1 MTGGRTGPAPGLLP
15 GAAVIAVGSEL
26 LRPRRRDRNT
36 PLLKE
41 RLADLGIPTLH
52 QVVAADD
59 HLVLA
64 ETLRAAL
71 ARHRF
76 VLAAGGLGPTAD
88 DRTRGAAAA
97 ALAAPLV
104 EHAPSLRRIESR
116 FRERG
121 YPMPAVNRRQ
131 ALLPEGAEPL
141 PNPAGTAPGVF
152 ARARS
157 GAVLLLLPGPPREL
171 AAMFDAEAA
180 PRLAAETGGGAD
192 DAPSAFTLGLAGL
205 PESTLEERLADL
217 YPKPPSPLEVSVLA
231 SGGEISLRV
240 SGPAARRAEAAAL
253 ADRIADRL
261 GRAVH
266 TRAPAERLEHAV
278 GRELARR
285 GERAAVA
292 ESLTGGLIAERLT
305 RVPGASGWFDL
316 GVAAY
321 ANEAKTALLGVPPD
335 TLAAEGAVS
344 RAVAEGMAEGVRR
357 RAGNAWGLAVT
368 GIAGPG
374 GGSRAKPVG
383 LVWIAVAGPVNRA
396 ERHRFP
402 GDRPLVRRLAS
413 TYALDLLRRSLLTA
427 DRPEP
432 ADRDRTP
439 PSPRTPGNPAD
450 PPPLRA
456 GTSA

>member
-1 MTGGRTGPAPGLLP
+1 MTDAGDRLAA
-15 GAAVIAVGSEL
+15 GAAVVAVGSEL

-41 RLADLGIPTLH
+41 RLAALGIPTLH
-52 QVVAADD
+52 QAVVGDD
-59 HLVLA
+59 EALLT
-64 ETLRAAL
+64 ETIRAAL
-71 ARHRF
+71 DRFRF
-76 VLAAGGLGPTAD
+76 VLVAGGLGPTTD
-88 DRTRGAAAA
+88 DRTRAAAAA
-97 ALAAPLV
+97 ALSRPLA

-121 YPMPAVNRRQ
+121 FSMPAVNRRQ
-131 ALLPEGAEPL
+131 ALLPEGAEAL

-152 ARARS
+152 ARAAS
-157 GAVLLLLPGPPREL
+157 GAVLVLLPGPPREL

-180 PRLAAETGGGAD
+180 PRLAGESGATE
-192 DAPSAFTLGLAGL
+192 APAAFTLGLAGL
-205 PESTLEERLADL
+205 PESRLEERLADL

-240 SGPAARRAEAAAL
+240 SAPAGEKPAAAAL
-253 ADRIADRL
+253 ADRIAERL
-261 GRAVH
+261 GDAVY

-285 GERAAVA
+285 GERAAMA

-305 RVPGASGWFDL
+305 RVPGASAWFDL

-321 ANEAKTALLGVPPD
+321 ADEAKTALLGVPPE

-344 RAVAEGMAEGVRR
+344 RAVAERMAEGVRR

-402 GDRPLVRRLAS
+402 GDRPLVRRLTS
-413 TYALDLLRRSLLTA
+413 TYALDLLRRSLLAA
-427 DRPEP
+427 DR
-432 ADRDRTP
+432 
-439 PSPRTPGNPAD
+439 
-450 PPPLRA
+450 
-456 GTSA
+456 

>member
-1 MTGGRTGPAPGLLP
+1 MTDAGDRLAA
-15 GAAVIAVGSEL
+15 GAAVVAVGSEL

-41 RLADLGIPTLH
+41 RLAALGIPTLH
-52 QVVAADD
+52 QAVVGDD
-59 HLVLA
+59 EALLT
-64 ETLRAAL
+64 ETIRAAL
-71 ARHRF
+71 DRFRF
-76 VLAAGGLGPTAD
+76 VLAAGGLGPTTD
-88 DRTRGAAAA
+88 DRTRAAAAA
-97 ALAAPLV
+97 ALSRPLA

-116 FRERG
+116 FRQRG
-121 YPMPAVNRRQ
+121 FAMPAVNRRQ
-131 ALLPEGAEPL
+131 ALLPEGAEAL

-152 ARARS
+152 ARAAS
-157 GAVLLLLPGPPREL
+157 GAVLVLLPGPPREL

-180 PRLAAETGGGAD
+180 PRLAGKSGATE
-192 DAPSAFTLGLAGL
+192 APAAFTLGLAGL
-205 PESTLEERLADL
+205 PESRLEERLADL

-240 SGPAARRAEAAAL
+240 SAPAGEKPAAAAL
-253 ADRIADRL
+253 ADRIAERL
-261 GRAVH
+261 GDAVY

-285 GERAAVA
+285 GERAAMA

-305 RVPGASGWFDL
+305 RVPGASAWFDL
-316 GVAAY
+316 GIAAY
-321 ANEAKTALLGVPPD
+321 ADEAKTALLGVPPD

-344 RAVAEGMAEGVRR
+344 RAVAERMAEGVRR

-402 GDRPLVRRLAS
+402 GDRPLVRRLTS
-413 TYALDLLRRSLLTA
+413 TYALDLLRRSLLAA
-427 DRPEP
+427 DREGR
-432 ADRDRTP
+432 RD
-439 PSPRTPGNPAD
+439 
-450 PPPLRA
+450 
-456 GTSA
+456 

>member
-1 MTGGRTGPAPGLLP
+1 MTDAGARLAA
-15 GAAVIAVGSEL
+15 GAAVVAVGSEL

-41 RLADLGIPTLH
+41 RLAALGIPTLH
-52 QVVAADD
+52 QAVVGDD
-59 HLVLA
+59 EALLT
-64 ETLRAAL
+64 ETIRAAL
-71 ARHRF
+71 DRFRF
-76 VLAAGGLGPTAD
+76 VLVAGGLGPTTD
-88 DRTRGAAAA
+88 DRTRAAAAA
-97 ALAAPLV
+97 ALSRPLA

-121 YPMPAVNRRQ
+121 FAMPAVNRRQ
-131 ALLPEGAEPL
+131 ALLPEGAEAL

-152 ARARS
+152 ARAAS
-157 GAVLLLLPGPPREL
+157 GAVLVLLPGPPREL

-180 PRLAAETGGGAD
+180 PRLAGESGATE
-192 DAPSAFTLGLAGL
+192 APAAYTLGLAGL
-205 PESTLEERLADL
+205 PESRLEERLADL

-240 SGPAARRAEAAAL
+240 SAPAGEKPAAAAL
-253 ADRIADRL
+253 ADRIAERL
-261 GRAVH
+261 GDAVY

-285 GERAAVA
+285 GERAAMA

-305 RVPGASGWFDL
+305 RVPGASAWFDL

-321 ANEAKTALLGVPPD
+321 ADEAKTALLGVPPE

-344 RAVAEGMAEGVRR
+344 RAVAERMAEGVRR

-383 LVWIAVAGPVNRA
+383 LVWIAVAGPVNRV

-402 GDRPLVRRLAS
+402 GDRPLVRRLTS
-413 TYALDLLRRSLLTA
+413 TYALDLLRRSLLAA
-427 DRPEP
+427 DR
-432 ADRDRTP
+432 
-439 PSPRTPGNPAD
+439 
-450 PPPLRA
+450 
-456 GTSA
+456 

>member
-1 MTGGRTGPAPGLLP
+1 MTDAGHRLAA
-15 GAAVIAVGSEL
+15 GAAVVAVGSEL

-41 RLADLGIPTLH
+41 RLAALGIPTLH

-59 HLVLA
+59 EALLT
-64 ETLRAAL
+64 ETIRAAL
-71 ARHRF
+71 DRFRF
-76 VLAAGGLGPTAD
+76 VLVAGGLGPTTD
-88 DRTRGAAAA
+88 DRTRAAAAA
-97 ALAAPLV
+97 ALSARLV
-104 EHAPSLRRIESR
+104 EHAPSLRRLEAR

-121 YPMPAVNRRQ
+121 FPMPAVNRRQ
-131 ALLPEGAEPL
+131 ALLPEGAEAL

-152 ARARS
+152 ARAES
-157 GAVLLLLPGPPREL
+157 GAVLVLLPGPPSEL

-180 PRLAAETGGGAD
+180 PRLAGESGATQ
-192 DAPSAFTLGLAGL
+192 APAAFTLGLAGL
-205 PESTLEERLADL
+205 PESRLEERLADL

-231 SGGEISLRV
+231 SGGELSLRV
-240 SGPAARRAEAAAL
+240 SAPATEEPAAAVL
-253 ADRIADRL
+253 ADRIAERL
-261 GRAVH
+261 GDAVY

-305 RVPGASGWFDL
+305 RVPGASAWFDL

-321 ANEAKTALLGVPPD
+321 ADEAKTALLGVRPD

-344 RAVAEGMAEGVRR
+344 RAVAERMAEGVRR

-374 GGSRAKPVG
+374 GGSREKPVG
-383 LVWIAVAGPVNRA
+383 LVWIAVAGPVSRA
-396 ERHRFP
+396 ERRRFP
-402 GDRPLVRRLAS
+402 GDRSLVRRLTSA
-413 TYALDLLRRSLLTA
+413 YALDLLRRSLLAA
-427 DRPEP
+427 DR
-432 ADRDRTP
+432 
-439 PSPRTPGNPAD
+439 
-450 PPPLRA
+450 
-456 GTSA
+456 

>member
-1 MTGGRTGPAPGLLP
+1 MTDAGDRLAA
-15 GAAVIAVGSEL
+15 GAAVVAVGSEL

-41 RLADLGIPTLH
+41 RLAALGIPTLH
-52 QVVAADD
+52 QAVVGDD
-59 HLVLA
+59 EALLA
-64 ETLRAAL
+64 ETIRAAL
-71 ARHRF
+71 DRFRF
-76 VLAAGGLGPTAD
+76 VLVAGGLGPTTD
-88 DRTRGAAAA
+88 DRTRAAAAA
-97 ALAAPLV
+97 ALSARLV

-121 YPMPAVNRRQ
+121 FPERIFPMPAVNLRQ
-131 ALLPEGAEPL
+131 ALLPEGAEAL

-152 ARARS
+152 ARAAS
-157 GAVLLLLPGPPREL
+157 GAVLVLLPGPPSEL

-180 PRLAAETGGGAD
+180 PRLAGESGATE
-192 DAPSAFTLGLAGL
+192 APAAFTLGLAGL
-205 PESTLEERLADL
+205 PESRLEERLADL

-240 SGPAARRAEAAAL
+240 SAPAAEKPAAAAL
-253 ADRIADRL
+253 ADRIAERL
-261 GRAVH
+261 GDAVH

-305 RVPGASGWFDL
+305 RVPGASAWFDL

-321 ANEAKTALLGVPPD
+321 ADEAKTALLGVPPE

-344 RAVAEGMAEGVRR
+344 RAVAERMAEGVRR

-402 GDRPLVRRLAS
+402 GDRPLVRRLTS
-413 TYALDLLRRSLLTA
+413 TYALDLLRRSLLAA
-427 DRPEP
+427 DRKGR
-432 ADRDRTP
+432 RD
-439 PSPRTPGNPAD
+439 
-450 PPPLRA
+450 
-456 GTSA
+456 

>member
-1 MTGGRTGPAPGLLP
+1 MTDAGDRLAA
-15 GAAVIAVGSEL
+15 GAAVVAVGSEL

-41 RLADLGIPTLH
+41 RLAALGIPTLH
-52 QVVAADD
+52 QAVVGDD
-59 HLVLA
+59 EALLT
-64 ETLRAAL
+64 ETIRAAL
-71 ARHRF
+71 DRFRF
-76 VLAAGGLGPTAD
+76 VLAAGGLGPTTD
-88 DRTRGAAAA
+88 DRTRAAAAA
-97 ALAAPLV
+97 ALSARLV
-104 EHAPSLRRIESR
+104 EHAPSLRRLESR

-121 YPMPAVNRRQ
+121 FAMPAVNRRQ
-131 ALLPEGAEPL
+131 ALLPEGAEAL

-152 ARARS
+152 ARAAS
-157 GAVLLLLPGPPREL
+157 GAVLVLLPGPPREL

-180 PRLAAETGGGAD
+180 PRLAGESGATE
-192 DAPSAFTLGLAGL
+192 APAAFTLGLAGL
-205 PESTLEERLADL
+205 PESRLEERLADL

-240 SGPAARRAEAAAL
+240 SAPAAEKPAAAAL
-253 ADRIADRL
+253 ADRIAERL
-261 GRAVH
+261 GDAVY

-285 GERAAVA
+285 GERAAMA

-305 RVPGASGWFDL
+305 RVPGASAWFDL

-321 ANEAKTALLGVPPD
+321 ADEAKTALLGVPPD

-344 RAVAEGMAEGVRR
+344 RAVAERMAEGVRR

-402 GDRPLVRRLAS
+402 GDRPLVRRLTS
-413 TYALDLLRRSLLTA
+413 TYALDLLRRSLLAA
-427 DRPEP
+427 DR
-432 ADRDRTP
+432 
-439 PSPRTPGNPAD
+439 
-450 PPPLRA
+450 
-456 GTSA
+456 

>member
-1 MTGGRTGPAPGLLP
+1 MTDAGHRLAA
-15 GAAVIAVGSEL
+15 GAAVVAVGSEL

-41 RLADLGIPTLH
+41 RLAALGIPTLH

-59 HLVLA
+59 EALLT
-64 ETLRAAL
+64 ETIRAAL
-71 ARHRF
+71 DRFRF
-76 VLAAGGLGPTAD
+76 VLVAGGLGPTTD
-88 DRTRGAAAA
+88 DRTRAAAAA
-97 ALAAPLV
+97 ALSARLV
-104 EHAPSLRRIESR
+104 EHAPSLRRLEAR

-121 YPMPAVNRRQ
+121 FPMPAVNRRQ
-131 ALLPEGAEPL
+131 ALLPEGAEAL

-152 ARARS
+152 ARAGS
-157 GAVLLLLPGPPREL
+157 GAVLVLLPGPPSEL

-180 PRLAAETGGGAD
+180 PRLAGESGATD
-192 DAPSAFTLGLAGL
+192 VPAAFTLGLAGL
-205 PESTLEERLADL
+205 PESRLEERLADL

-240 SGPAARRAEAAAL
+240 SAPAREEPAAAAL
-253 ADRIADRL
+253 TDRIAERL
-261 GRAVH
+261 GDAVY

-305 RVPGASGWFDL
+305 RVPGASAWFDL

-321 ANEAKTALLGVPPD
+321 ADEAKTALLGVRPD

-344 RAVAEGMAEGVRR
+344 RAVAERMAEGVRR

-374 GGSRAKPVG
+374 GGSREKPVG

-396 ERHRFP
+396 ERRRFP
-402 GDRPLVRRLAS
+402 GDRSLVRRLTS

-427 DRPEP
+427 DR
-432 ADRDRTP
+432 
-439 PSPRTPGNPAD
+439 
-450 PPPLRA
+450 
-456 GTSA
+456 

>member
-1 MTGGRTGPAPGLLP
+1 MTAAGHRLAA
-15 GAAVIAVGSEL
+15 GAAVVAVGSEL

-41 RLADLGIPTLH
+41 RLAALGIPTLH

-59 HLVLA
+59 EALLT
-64 ETLRAAL
+64 ETIRAAL
-71 ARHRF
+71 DRFRF
-76 VLAAGGLGPTAD
+76 VLVAGGLGPTTD
-88 DRTRGAAAA
+88 DRTRAAAAA
-97 ALAAPLV
+97 ALSARLV
-104 EHAPSLRRIESR
+104 EHAPSLRRLEAR

-121 YPMPAVNRRQ
+121 FPMPAVNRRQ
-131 ALLPEGAEPL
+131 ALLPEGAEAL

-152 ARARS
+152 ARAES
-157 GAVLLLLPGPPREL
+157 GAVLVLLPGPPSEL

-180 PRLAAETGGGAD
+180 PRLAGESAPA
-192 DAPSAFTLGLAGL
+192 DAPAAFTLGLAGL
-205 PESTLEERLADL
+205 PESRLEERLADL
-217 YPKPPSPLEVSVLA
+217 YPKLPSPLEVSVLA
-231 SGGEISLRV
+231 SGGELSLRI
-240 SGPAARRAEAAAL
+240 SAPAAEEPAAAAL
-253 ADRIADRL
+253 ADRIAERL
-261 GRAVH
+261 GDAVY

-305 RVPGASGWFDL
+305 RVPGASAWFDL

-321 ANEAKTALLGVPPD
+321 ADEAKTAVLGVRPD

-344 RAVAEGMAEGVRR
+344 RAVAEQMAEGVRR

-374 GGSRAKPVG
+374 GGSREKPVG
-383 LVWIAVAGPVNRA
+383 LVWIAVAGPVSRA
-396 ERHRFP
+396 ERRRFP
-402 GDRPLVRRLAS
+402 GDRSLVRRLTS

-427 DRPEP
+427 DR
-432 ADRDRTP
+432 
-439 PSPRTPGNPAD
+439 
-450 PPPLRA
+450 
-456 GTSA
+456 

>member
-1 MTGGRTGPAPGLLP
+1 MTDAGDRLAA
-15 GAAVIAVGSEL
+15 GAAVVAVGSEL

-41 RLADLGIPTLH
+41 RLAALGIPTLH
-52 QVVAADD
+52 QAVVGDD
-59 HLVLA
+59 EALLT
-64 ETLRAAL
+64 ETIRAAL
-71 ARHRF
+71 DRFRF
-76 VLAAGGLGPTAD
+76 VLAAGGLGPTTD
-88 DRTRGAAAA
+88 DRTRAAAAA
-97 ALAAPLV
+97 ALSARLV
-104 EHAPSLRRIESR
+104 EHAPSLRRLESR

-121 YPMPAVNRRQ
+121 FPMPTVNRRQ
-131 ALLPEGAEPL
+131 ALLPEGAEAL

-152 ARARS
+152 ARAES
-157 GAVLLLLPGPPREL
+157 GAVLVLLPGPPSEL

-180 PRLAAETGGGAD
+180 PRLAGESGATE
-192 DAPSAFTLGLAGL
+192 APAAFTLGLAGL
-205 PESTLEERLADL
+205 PESRLEERLADL

-240 SGPAARRAEAAAL
+240 SAPAAEKPAAAAL
-253 ADRIADRL
+253 ADRIAERL
-261 GRAVH
+261 GDAVY

-285 GERAAVA
+285 GERAAMA
-292 ESLTGGLIAERLT
+292 ESLTGGLIAERVT
-305 RVPGASGWFDL
+305 RVPGASAWFDL
-316 GVAAY
+316 GIAAY
-321 ANEAKTALLGVPPD
+321 ADEAKTALLGVPPE

-344 RAVAEGMAEGVRR
+344 RAVAERMAEGVRR

-402 GDRPLVRRLAS
+402 GDRPLVRRLTS
-413 TYALDLLRRSLLTA
+413 TYALDLLRRSLLAA
-427 DRPEP
+427 DREGRS
-432 ADRDRTP
+432 D
-439 PSPRTPGNPAD
+439 
-450 PPPLRA
+450 
-456 GTSA
+456 

>member
-1 MTGGRTGPAPGLLP
+1 MTDAGDRLAA
-15 GAAVIAVGSEL
+15 GAAVVAVGSEL

-41 RLADLGIPTLH
+41 RLAALGIPTLH
-52 QVVAADD
+52 QAVVGDD
-59 HLVLA
+59 EALLT
-64 ETLRAAL
+64 ETIRAAL
-71 ARHRF
+71 DRFRF
-76 VLAAGGLGPTAD
+76 VLAAGGLGPTTD
-88 DRTRGAAAA
+88 DRTRAAAAA
-97 ALAAPLV
+97 ALSARLV

-121 YPMPAVNRRQ
+121 FAMPAVNRRQ
-131 ALLPEGAEPL
+131 AFLPEGAEAL

-152 ARARS
+152 ARAAS
-157 GAVLLLLPGPPREL
+157 GAVLVLLPGPPREL

-180 PRLAAETGGGAD
+180 PRLAGESGATE
-192 DAPSAFTLGLAGL
+192 APAAFTLGLAGL
-205 PESTLEERLADL
+205 PESRLEERLADL

-240 SGPAARRAEAAAL
+240 SAPAGEKPAAAAL
-253 ADRIADRL
+253 ADRIAERL
-261 GRAVH
+261 GDAVY

-285 GERAAVA
+285 GERAAMA

-305 RVPGASGWFDL
+305 RVPGASAWFDL
-316 GVAAY
+316 GIAAY
-321 ANEAKTALLGVPPD
+321 ADEAKTALLGVPPD

-344 RAVAEGMAEGVRR
+344 RAVAERMAEGVRR

-402 GDRPLVRRLAS
+402 GDRPLVRRLTS
-413 TYALDLLRRSLLTA
+413 TYALDLLRRSLLAA
-427 DRPEP
+427 DR
-432 ADRDRTP
+432 
-439 PSPRTPGNPAD
+439 
-450 PPPLRA
+450 
-456 GTSA
+456 

>member
-1 MTGGRTGPAPGLLP
+1 MTDAGDRLAA
-15 GAAVIAVGSEL
+15 GAAVVAVGSEL

-41 RLADLGIPTLH
+41 RLAALGIPTLH
-52 QVVAADD
+52 QAVVGDD
-59 HLVLA
+59 EALLT
-64 ETLRAAL
+64 ETIRAAL
-71 ARHRF
+71 DRF
-76 VLAAGGLGPTAD
+76 RLVLVAGGLGPTTD
-88 DRTRGAAAA
+88 DRTRAAAAA
-97 ALAAPLV
+97 ALSARLV

-121 YPMPAVNRRQ
+121 FPMPTVNRRQ
-131 ALLPEGAEPL
+131 ALLPEGAEAL

-152 ARARS
+152 ARAAS
-157 GAVLLLLPGPPREL
+157 GAVLVLLPGPPREL
-171 AAMFDAEAA
+171 AAMFEAEAA
-180 PRLAAETGGGAD
+180 PRLAGESGATE
-192 DAPSAFTLGLAGL
+192 APAAFTLGLAGL
-205 PESTLEERLADL
+205 PESRLEERLADL

-240 SGPAARRAEAAAL
+240 SAPAGEKPAAAAL
-253 ADRIADRL
+253 ADRIAERL
-261 GRAVH
+261 GDAVY

-285 GERAAVA
+285 GERAAMA

-305 RVPGASGWFDL
+305 RVPGASAWFDL

-321 ANEAKTALLGVPPD
+321 ADEAKTALLGVPPE

-344 RAVAEGMAEGVRR
+344 RAVAERMAEGVRR

-402 GDRPLVRRLAS
+402 GDRPLVRRLTS
-413 TYALDLLRRSLLTA
+413 TYALDLLRRSLLAA
-427 DRPEP
+427 DR
-432 ADRDRTP
+432 
-439 PSPRTPGNPAD
+439 
-450 PPPLRA
+450 
-456 GTSA
+456 

>member
-1 MTGGRTGPAPGLLP
+1 MTDAGHRLAA
-15 GAAVIAVGSEL
+15 GAAVVAVGSEL

-41 RLADLGIPTLH
+41 RLAALGIPTLH

-59 HLVLA
+59 EALLT
-64 ETLRAAL
+64 ETIRAAL
-71 ARHRF
+71 DRFRF
-76 VLAAGGLGPTAD
+76 VLVAGGLGPTTD
-88 DRTRGAAAA
+88 DRTRAAAAA
-97 ALAAPLV
+97 ALSARLV
-104 EHAPSLRRIESR
+104 EHARSLRRLEAR

-121 YPMPAVNRRQ
+121 FPMPAVNRRQ
-131 ALLPEGAEPL
+131 ALLPEGAEAL

-152 ARARS
+152 ARAES
-157 GAVLLLLPGPPREL
+157 GAVLVLLPGPPSEL

-180 PRLAAETGGGAD
+180 PRLAGESGAT
-192 DAPSAFTLGLAGL
+192 DAPAAFTLGLAGL
-205 PESTLEERLADL
+205 PESRLEERLADL

-231 SGGEISLRV
+231 SGGELSLRV
-240 SGPAARRAEAAAL
+240 SAPAAEEPAAAAL
-253 ADRIADRL
+253 ADRIAERL
-261 GRAVH
+261 GDAVY

-305 RVPGASGWFDL
+305 RVPGASAWFDL

-321 ANEAKTALLGVPPD
+321 ADEAKTALLGVRPD

-344 RAVAEGMAEGVRR
+344 RAVAERMAEGVRR

-374 GGSRAKPVG
+374 GGSREKPVG
-383 LVWIAVAGPVNRA
+383 LVWIAVAGPVSRA
-396 ERHRFP
+396 ERRRFP
-402 GDRPLVRRLAS
+402 GDRSLVRRLTSA
-413 TYALDLLRRSLLTA
+413 YALDLLRRSLLAA
-427 DRPEP
+427 DR
-432 ADRDRTP
+432 
-439 PSPRTPGNPAD
+439 
-450 PPPLRA
+450 
-456 GTSA
+456 

>member
-1 MTGGRTGPAPGLLP
+1 MTDAGHRLAA
-15 GAAVIAVGSEL
+15 GAAVVAVGSEL

-41 RLADLGIPTLH
+41 RLAALGIPTLH

-59 HLVLA
+59 EALLT
-64 ETLRAAL
+64 ETIRAAL
-71 ARHRF
+71 DRFRF
-76 VLAAGGLGPTAD
+76 VLVAGGLGPTTD
-88 DRTRGAAAA
+88 DRTRAAAAA
-97 ALAAPLV
+97 ALSARLV
-104 EHAPSLRRIESR
+104 EHARSLRRLEAR

-121 YPMPAVNRRQ
+121 FPMPAVNRRQ
-131 ALLPEGAEPL
+131 ALLPEGAEAL

-152 ARARS
+152 ARAES
-157 GAVLLLLPGPPREL
+157 GAVLVLLPGPPSEL

-180 PRLAAETGGGAD
+180 PRLAGESGAT
-192 DAPSAFTLGLAGL
+192 DAPAAFTLGLAGL
-205 PESTLEERLADL
+205 PESRLEERLADL

-231 SGGEISLRV
+231 SGGELSLRV
-240 SGPAARRAEAAAL
+240 SAPAAEEPAAAAL
-253 ADRIADRL
+253 ADRIAERL
-261 GRAVH
+261 GDAVY

-305 RVPGASGWFDL
+305 RVPGASAWFDL

-321 ANEAKTALLGVPPD
+321 ADEAKTALLGVRPD

-344 RAVAEGMAEGVRR
+344 RAVAERMAEGVRR

-374 GGSRAKPVG
+374 GGSREKPVG
-383 LVWIAVAGPVNRA
+383 LVWIAVAGPVTRA
-396 ERHRFP
+396 ERRRFP
-402 GDRPLVRRLAS
+402 GDRSLVRRLTS
-413 TYALDLLRRSLLTA
+413 TCALDLLRRSLLAA
-427 DRPEP
+427 DR
-432 ADRDRTP
+432 
-439 PSPRTPGNPAD
+439 
-450 PPPLRA
+450 
-456 GTSA
+456 